1 MKKVIFLGSKLLC
14 AGRRLTGLQ
23 TDYLS
28 CNKNDN
34 K

>member
-1 MKKVIFLGSKLLC
+1 MKKVIFLGSKLFS
-14 AGRRLTGLQ
+14 AGKRLTGLQ